1 MKSSSQGASVSLAR
15 VPGTEFGSAI
25 ANAIVYI
32 CGEKWNMPSP
42 CRFRAGKWQ
51 LGGRQLEVWV
61 EKMESGKMLCGPDV
75 LSEAVVLDGKVHFFA
90 PNDPQRDGVP
100 TGIKL
105 LDAFAYRVAAAI
117 EESHRKELFVK
128 AGNTKS
134 KSELNLK
141 TALPIASVA
150 KLDISVRAEFK

>member
-1 MKSSSQGASVSLAR
+1 MKSNSQSASASLAR
-15 VPGTEFGSAI
+15 KPQTEFGSAI

-61 EKMESGKMLCGPDV
+61 EKMESGKRLCGPDV
-75 LSEAVVLDGKVHFFA
+75 LAEAVVLGGKVHFFA
-90 PNDPQRDGVP
+90 PNDPKKEGAP

-105 LDAFAYRVAAAI
+105 LDAFANKAASAI
-117 EESHRKELFVK
+117 EESHRRELFVK

-141 TALPIASVA
+141 TALPIASIA